1 MKPAMHIILWV
12 HILTGCSNLGK
23 EENPC
28 HNLVVDAYNQCTE
41 QVFSVYRDCYAQEE
55 GLCTDGTQTSH
66 ITEELSQSISDV
78 CADGD
83 WGNLS
88 KEGLIGR
95 IKNSCTSEASS
106 LAWRVFGGPQGAVIS
121 EVSTEQK
128 ECLFNA
134 YDAGVELIENRRA
147 ETSACILDPA
157 CDPSTLVKETFS
169 NTASQSIPSQCDPLE
184 DLIAIDKDALIDKA
198 HMQVDCMLATIH
210 PDLQDLTLECGPSQ
224 SEFDI
229 VREEWTQIVVDGDK
243 WGTLCGDGSAYAFYI
258 KWAPE
263 GEPLENLL
271 IGLQGGG
278 VCVFEGDCS
287 SKMDNNPG
295 LFTAMDDLPF
305 DIAISSADPDISPFA
320 NWTKVYLP
328 YCTQD
333 VFAGGGEVEDLGSIS
348 LPRYGAVNAR
358 AALQMIRSTLWKQK
372 DEEDTMG
379 YRPDQMNV
387 FFGGWSA
394 GAYGTLYNYHYLL
407 DELQW
412 PKTTAFPDAGLA
424 LDNGELLSVRGLGDI
439 KIPIWGTKPHLPS
452 YCFRGECAVGPI
464 LYNALSP
471 RLKMVPE
478 QQMLILT
485 NPKDSTQQGDAY
497 FSDEVQWINTLRQ
510 SYCDTKD
517 LNGIHYYL
525 TSNSEDSVHVVSIRD
540 QYWMGEV
547 DGISMR
553 DWFSG
558 ALYEP
563 NQVEDIA
570 EEANFVTDI
579 PGVNPFPCEVA
590 P

>member
-1 MKPAMHIILWV
+1 MKSKVHIILWG
-12 HILTGCSNLGK
+12 HFIAGCSNMKK
-23 EENPC
+23 EENSC
-28 HNLVVDAYNQCTE
+28 QNIVIEAYNQCTD
-41 QVFSVYRDCYAQEE
+41 QVFSAYRDCYEQED
-55 GLCTDGTQTSH
+55 GLCTDRTQTSN
-66 ITEELSQSISDV
+66 IVEELAQSVSEV
-78 CADGD
+78 CVDED

-95 IKNSCTSEASS
+95 LQNSCTSEASS
-106 LAWRVFGGPQGAVIS
+106 LAWRIFGGPQGAVVS
-121 EVSTEQK
+121 ESSSEQK
-128 ECLFNA
+128 ECLFSA
-134 YDAGVELIENRRA
+134 YDAGVDLIQRRRS
-147 ETSACILDPA
+147 ETSACIIDQD
-157 CDPSTLVKETFS
+157 CDPSNISETTFID
-169 NTASQSIPSQCDPLE
+169 TASQSISSQCDPFE
-184 DLIAIDKDALIDKA
+184 ELIAIDKDALLDKA
-198 HMQVDCMLATIH
+198 NMQVDCMLATIH
-210 PDLQDLTLECGPSQ
+210 PDLEGLDCGPSQ
-224 SEFDI
+224 SEFDV

-243 WGTLCGDGSAYAFYI
+243 WNTLCGDGSDYAFYI

-287 SKMDNNPG
+287 SKMENNPE
-295 LFTAMDDLPF
+295 LFNAMDDTPF
-305 DIAISSADPDISPFA
+305 DIAISSADPEISPFA

-333 VFAGGGEVEDLGSIS
+333 VFAGGGEIEDLGSLS

-358 AALQMIRSTLWKQK
+358 AALQMIRNTLWKQK
-372 DEEDTMG
+372 DEEGGMG
-379 YRPDQMNV
+379 YRPDDMNV
-387 FFGGWSA
+387 FLGGWSA

-464 LYNALSP
+464 LYNALAP

-478 QQMLILT
+478 QQMLIVT
-485 NPKDSTQQGDAY
+485 NPKDYTQQGDAY
-497 FSDEVQWINTLRQ
+497 FSDEVHWINTLRQ

-525 TSNSEDSVHVVSIRD
+525 TSNSEESIHVVSIREE
-540 QYWMGEV
+540 YWMGEV
-547 DGISMR
+547 AGISMR

-563 NQVEDIA
+563 DLVEDKA